1 MGISNNFTRRFKTT
15 AYRNN
20 TEGLIL
26 LLTLFLV
33 AGVIIFTVTATACLS
48 GVFIIAFA
56 LLTFFMSRSHH
67 QSLVKTARRVTQETS
82 PELFGIVQQAQ
93 ARLQPGELQ
102 AFIAPSRALNAYT
115 FGLSSPK
122 VVVLYSGLLPV
133 MDRDELSFI
142 VGHELGHIA
151 LGHTWLNSMVG
162 GMAGIPASWSAGMI
176 MTAAFLWWNRAC
188 EISAD
193 RAGLLACGN
202 LDKAVSALVK
212 LGAGPRATTQRE
224 LQEAYRKID
233 AQDDTFMGN
242 VGEALAT
249 HPMLIK
255 RIEALRK
262 YARTAE
268 YRRLQTRVDGN
279 IA

>member
-1 MGISNNFTRRFKTT
+1 MVQRIKTT
-15 AYRNN
+15 AYRNHYE
-20 TEGLIL
+20 TLVL
-26 LLTLFLV
+26 LLTLVLV
-33 AGVIIFTVTATACLS
+33 AGVILFTVTATACLS
-48 GVFIIAFA
+48 GVFILGFA
-56 LLTFFMSRSHH
+56 LLSFFMSRSHH
-67 QSLVKTARRVTQETS
+67 QSLVKNARRITHENAPGLTKIIQDA
-82 PELFGIVQQAQ
+82 G

-102 AFIAPSRALNAYT
+102 AFVAPSRALNAYT

-122 VVVLYSGLLPV
+122 VVVLYSGLLGV
-133 MDRDELSFI
+133 MDEDELAFI
-142 VGHELGHIA
+142 VGHELGHVA
-151 LGHTWLNSMVG
+151 LGHTWLNSLVG

-176 MTAAFLWWNRAC
+176 MTAAFLWWNRSC

-193 RAGLLACGN
+193 RAGLLACGD

-212 LGAGPRATTQRE
+212 LGAGPGASTSRD

-242 VGEALAT
+242 LGESLAT

-268 YRRLQTRVDGN
+268 YRRLKTLVDRN
-279 IA
+279 VST